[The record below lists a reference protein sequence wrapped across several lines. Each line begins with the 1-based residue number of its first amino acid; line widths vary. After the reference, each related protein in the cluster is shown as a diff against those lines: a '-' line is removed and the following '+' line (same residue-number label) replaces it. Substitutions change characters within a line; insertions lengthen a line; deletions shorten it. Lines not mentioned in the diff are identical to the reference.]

1 MYEEHNNVTPP
12 TQTELS
18 KPQRLHP
25 AAIFFNL
32 IKVLKEMIYGIGIGF
47 ILTLK
52 ESVFYFFMFVT
63 IFLILLIIFSVVSWL
78 RFTYRVE
85 DNELRIE
92 QGIFIRKKRY
102 ISINRIHKI
111 DVTADVIH
119 RLFKLVKVQID
130 TASSGDGAEVNLSA
144 VKITKAAKLR
154 RALKKERT
162 TMPEDDDEVETT
174 KHPQKK
180 ISWQNLF
187 IAGSTSGTA
196 GFLLVAMLAVFSQIE
211 EMIPPNVYKS
221 TYAFLFESGVVFLI
235 LMIIMFLFML
245 WLIGIAG
252 TMIRYGR
259 FTIEKRENELFIK
272 RGLIETKELTI
283 PFDRIQAIS
292 VKQSMIRQP
301 LKYVK
306 MTAVVAGGS
315 FDKQEAFPVI
325 FPLMKERDVKPF
337 LQEFLPAYQ
346 HITDD
351 MVPLAKRGRKY
362 YLFQSVILFVL
373 ALIPVW
379 IFIPSYYW
387 VVLALIGLSLW
398 NGWIRHRDSG
408 FCLSG
413 RCLLLRI
420 RSVFEKETII
430 MYQRRIQAMEKKQ
443 HRLQQLER
451 IATIKISLLGSDG
464 LGTHFRLKHLQ
475 EQDVED
481 MADWFSRNKRVPDL
495 LNEEE

>member
-162 TMPEDDDEVETT
+162 TMPEDDNEVETT

-362 YLFQSVILFVL
+362 YLFHSVILFVL

-495 LNEEE
+495 SNEEE

>member
-1 MYEEHNNVTPP
+1 MKTMYEEHNNVTSPMH
-12 TQTELS
+12 TELS
-18 KPQRLHP
+18 NPQRLHP

-47 ILTLK
+47 ILTSK

-211 EMIPPNVYKS
+211 EMIPPNVYKT
-221 TYAFLFESGVVFLI
+221 TYAFLFESSSGFLI
-235 LMIIMFLFML
+235 LIIFRFLFVL
-245 WLIGIAG
+245 WLIGI
-252 TMIRYGR
+252 
-259 FTIEKRENELFIK
+259 
-272 RGLIETKELTI
+272 
-283 PFDRIQAIS
+283 
-292 VKQSMIRQP
+292 
-301 LKYVK
+301 
-306 MTAVVAGGS
+306 VV
-315 FDKQEAFPVI
+315 PI
-325 FPLMKERDVKPF
+325 
-337 LQEFLPAYQ
+337 
-346 HITDD
+346 
-351 MVPLAKRGRKY
+351 
-362 YLFQSVILFVL
+362 
-373 ALIPVW
+373 
-379 IFIPSYYW
+379 
-387 VVLALIGLSLW
+387 
-398 NGWIRHRDSG
+398 
-408 FCLSG
+408 
-413 RCLLLRI
+413 
-420 RSVFEKETII
+420 
-430 MYQRRIQAMEKKQ
+430 
-443 HRLQQLER
+443 
-451 IATIKISLLGSDG
+451 
-464 LGTHFRLKHLQ
+464 
-475 EQDVED
+475 
-481 MADWFSRNKRVPDL
+481 
-495 LNEEE
+495 